1 MYPSDF
7 PTCYRDDDSSDS
19 FSSDG
24 NEDLHIGDLSEA
36 MKGRLKNTTAYMS
49 IHITSWYTFIDNCE
63 GSELTDPMEG
73 ILAPHCSIE
82 YHVYLLTRYQY
93 Q

>member
-24 NEDLHIGDLSEA
+24 NEDLRIGDLSEA
-36 MKGRLKNTTAYMS
+36 MKGRHKNTTVTAYIS
-49 IHITSWYTFIDNCE
+49 HH
-63 GSELTDPMEG
+63 G
-73 ILAPHCSIE
+73 IPS
-82 YHVYLLTRYQY
+82 
-93 Q
+93 